1 MRTATGLTLIALG
14 AILAFAVT
22 RHPSFLNLQI
32 AGWVIMLT
40 GLAGMLLPRR
50 SYGWLRR
57 HVVLRRGPLVNR
69 AGQTPHWTFR
79 RLRPD
84 SPAAAT
90 DSADPVMGEPAMT
103 ARPPAE
109 EVVEEFFG

>member
-22 RHPSFLNLQI
+22 GRPSFLDLQT

-57 HVVLRRGPLVNR
+57 HVVLRRGATGVT
-69 AGQTPHWTFR
+69 A
-79 RLRPD
+79 
-84 SPAAAT
+84 PAA
-90 DSADPVMGEPAMT
+90 P
-103 ARPPAE
+103 PPA
-109 EVVEEFFG
+109 GPAS

>member
-14 AILAFAVT
+14 AILTFAIAG
-22 RHPSFLNLQI
+22 HPPWLNIQT

-40 GLAGMLLPRR
+40 GITGMLLPRR

-57 HVVLRRGPLVNR
+57 RMILRRRPAGR
-69 AGQTPHWTFR
+69 AGQAHHRTYR
-79 RLRPD
+79 VLRPD

-90 DSADPVMGEPAMT
+90 GSADPAIGEPAMT
-103 ARPPAE
+103 ARQPAE
-109 EVVEEFFG
+109 EVVEEYVQE